1 MSELAQ
7 LGKTMSVM
15 DMALKV
21 RHCDPATAIVFE
33 KLGQAS
39 LQGSSAKKARHSG
52 RKGLR
57 IIERGQQVV
66 PSHTAVPQSLAC
78 HVDRPHRGRRK

>member
-7 LGKTMSVM
+7 LGKTMGIM

-52 RKGLR
+52 RKSLR

-66 PSHTAVPQSLAC
+66 ASHTAVPPFLAC